1 MLQRGH
7 ERSYLIGELESL
19 GLSSIKI
26 NQIMKD
32 GGDNN
37 EARSLVQNNQGLSSV
52 EIQRGSS
59 IENNNILELSQ
70 LQNVQSL
77 RYKKP
82 LMKTCSI
89 ATPKKLYASS
99 IKIEILGALVQR

>member
-1 MLQRGH
+1 MSKFHLPTEGH

-37 EARSLVQNNQGLSSV
+37 ELRSLVQTT
-52 EIQRGSS
+52 
-59 IENNNILELSQ
+59 
-70 LQNVQSL
+70 
-77 RYKKP
+77 KDC
-82 LMKTCSI
+82 LMWKFNE
-89 ATPKKLYASS
+89 AH
-99 IKIEILGALVQR
+99 Q